1 MNTFHTLLVC
11 LESFL
16 ECHVPEQLRIIN
28 PRSLFIFYSFG
39 ISGILL
45 GKTLLGQRNRDAL
58 HVGFIA
64 TTMLHYYRNIVGKE
78 YINGLKKITYSSS
91 TVKSLQRFDR
101 GGMNIKSIDK

>member
-16 ECHVPEQLRIIN
+16 ECLIPEQLRIIN

-45 GKTLLGQRNRDAL
+45 SKILLGQRTWDAL

-64 TTMLHYYRNIVGKE
+64 AAMLHYYRNIVGKE
-78 YINGLKKITYSSS
+78 YVDGLKKITCSSR

-101 GGMNIKSIDK
+101 GGMNIKSNDK